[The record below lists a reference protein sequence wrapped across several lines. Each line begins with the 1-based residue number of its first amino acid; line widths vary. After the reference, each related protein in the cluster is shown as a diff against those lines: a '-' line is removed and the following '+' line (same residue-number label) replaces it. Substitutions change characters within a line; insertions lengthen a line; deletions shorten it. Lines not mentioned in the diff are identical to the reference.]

1 MVNIGRFLTGKWN
14 GNRYEILYKL
24 GEGGIGSVYKVRDN
38 VGKYRALKL
47 SKEVT
52 SITREY
58 NVLKALEQLECV
70 PKVYEID
77 DYQRNGEVYYFFVMD
92 FVDGY
97 NLKQFLG
104 KTNIK
109 LKEIIKIGIILL
121 NILEKIY
128 KMGYIYSDIKLENIM
143 LDKNRKNIT
152 IIDFGGAV
160 EEQYGVR
167 EYTPTYN
174 MLSWG
179 VCLDKKYPENIIFS
193 VTMIM
198 INMMTK
204 DEFNPILNSIKQVI
218 DKLYLLKIHAQLKK
232 VLRKAL
238 NGGYNNIDRYI
249 EQLRASM
256 KLCNNSCDFCYS
268 NKVISKYNII
278 ANVVFAIGII
288 LFITAIITGV
298 YLL

>member
-256 KLCNNSCDFCYS
+256 KLCNNSCDFCYR

>member
-1 MVNIGRFLTGKWN
+1 MNIGRFLTGKWN
-14 GNRYEILYKL
+14 GNRYEVLHKL
-24 GEGGIGSVYKVRDN
+24 GEGGIGTVYKVRDD
-38 VGKYRALKL
+38 VGNYRALKI
-47 SKEVT
+47 SKEAT

-58 NVLKALEQLECV
+58 NVMKKLEQIECV
-70 PKVYEID
+70 PKVFEID
-77 DYQRNGEVYYFFVMD
+77 DYQKKGEVYYFFVMD

-143 LDKNRKNIT
+143 IDKKRRNIT
-152 IIDFGGAV
+152 FIDFGGTV
-160 EEQYGVR
+160 EKQHGFI

-174 MLSWG
+174 MFSWG

-198 INMMTK
+198 VNMMTK
-204 DEFNPILNSIKQVI
+204 EEFNPIFHNIKQVI
-218 DKLYLLKIHAQLKK
+218 DKLYLLKIHIQLKK

-238 NGGYNNIDRYI
+238 NGGYNSTEKYIDS
-249 EQLRASM
+249 LKASL
-256 KLCNNSCDFCYS
+256 KLCNNSCDLNYN
-268 NKVISKYNII
+268 NKVIAKYNMI
-278 ANVVFAIGII
+278 ANIVFAVGII
-288 LFITAIITGV
+288 LFLAAIVTGV